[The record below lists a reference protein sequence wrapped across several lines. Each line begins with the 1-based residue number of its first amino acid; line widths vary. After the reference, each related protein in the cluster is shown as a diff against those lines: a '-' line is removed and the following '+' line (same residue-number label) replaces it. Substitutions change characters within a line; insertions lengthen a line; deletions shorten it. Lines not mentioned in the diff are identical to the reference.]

1 MKVRFLVVAALIASA
16 LALAPGTAR
25 AGSLVRLGEPFPPPV
40 VIVPQVYPPVIYGYG
55 APVGAFES
63 WWDPDYRAIRY
74 NRYFQ
79 RYQETPRIYGF
90 TLH

>member
-1 MKVRFLVVAALIASA
+1 MKVRFLALAALVAST

-25 AGSLVRLGEPFPPPV
+25 AGALVRLGEPFPPPV
-40 VIVPQVYPPVIYGYG
+40 VIAPQIYPPVFY
-55 APVGAFES
+55 APPVGAFES

-79 RYQETPRIYGF
+79 RYQETPRIHGF